1 MFHRSF
7 AVHSLAALVL
17 LAAGG
22 CASHRQETTHAKE
35 SGPHT
40 THWSYSGAT
49 GPAYWGSLSPE
60 YALCSNGRSQSPI
73 DIAAAA
79 PRDLPNITFN
89 YQPSPMSIINNGH
102 TVQVNYAPGS
112 YIILDG
118 ERFDLAQFHFHAPSE
133 HTIKGAHAAAEMHLV
148 HKSASGGLAVVGVML
163 REGAPN
169 TNFEP
174 IAANMP
180 DSGQTVQ
187 KPEIMVNAAGLLPAD
202 ARTYRYAGS
211 LTTPPG
217 TEGVKW
223 NLMLEP
229 VTVSS
234 SQLAAFRRRYDA
246 NNRPIQKLNGRE
258 IIEDTTR

>member
-1 MFHRSF
+1 
-7 AVHSLAALVL
+7 VL
-17 LAAGG
+17 LTAAG
-22 CASHRQETTHAKE
+22 CASREHAKE

-60 YALCSNGRSQSPI
+60 YALCSTGRSQSPI
-73 DIAAAA
+73 DIAAVS
-79 PRDLPNITFN
+79 PRDLPNIAFN

-112 YIILDG
+112 FIILDG

-133 HTIKGAHAAAEMHLV
+133 HTIKGTHAAAEMHLV

-163 REGAPN
+163 REGAANPM
-169 TNFEP
+169 FES

-180 DSGQTVQ
+180 ESGQKIE
-187 KPEIMVNAAGLLPAD
+187 KPEISVNAAALLPAD
-202 ARTYRYAGS
+202 ARTYRYSGS

-234 SQLAAFRRRYDA
+234 SQLASFRRRYDG

>member
-1 MFHRSF
+1 MHRR
-7 AVHSLAALVL
+7 AIIVPGVLALVL
-17 LAAGG
+17 LTVAG
-22 CASHRQETTHAKE
+22 CASHEQAKE
-35 SGPHT
+35 PGPHL
-40 THWSYSGAT
+40 THWTYSGAT
-49 GPAYWGSLSPE
+49 GPAHWGSLSPE
-60 YALCSNGRSQSPI
+60 YALCSTGRSQSPI

-112 YIILDG
+112 FIILDG

-133 HTIKGAHAAAEMHLV
+133 HTIKGRHADAEMHLV

-163 REGAPN
+163 RVGSAN
-169 TNFEP
+169 TMFES
-174 IAANMP
+174 IEENIP
-180 DSGQTVQ
+180 DDGHKVE
-187 KPEIMVNAAGLLPAD
+187 KPEISLNAAALLPSD
-202 ARTYRYAGS
+202 QRTYRYAGS

-229 VTVSS
+229 VTISS
-234 SQLAAFRRRYDA
+234 SQLEAFRLRYDG
-246 NNRPIQKLNGRE
+246 NNRPIQQLNGRE
-258 IIEDTTR
+258 VLQDTTR